1 MESNNQPGKVVWIT
15 GASRG
20 IGKAIAQRL
29 VREGYRVALSARN
42 ADALRELAD
51 EFGSEQVLY
60 VECDVREEESVYYAY
75 RTIVER
81 FEQVDVLVNNAGMGV
96 FAPLAELTVQE
107 FDDMIATNLRG
118 SFLCIK
124 NVLPAMLKRK
134 AGTIVH
140 IHSVSAIRAFSHS
153 SGYGASKAGTLA
165 MSRSLREEVRDQ
177 NIRVIDVIPGATET
191 EIWDDTERD
200 QYRGRMMQP
209 EDIADVF
216 PTLLGVSSRMLVEEI
231 VLRPQR
237 GDL

>member
-1 MESNNQPGKVVWIT
+1 MEQNNRTDRVVWIT

-29 VREGYRVALSARN
+29 VQEGYRVALSARHT
-42 ADALRELAD
+42 DALREVAAELGD
-51 EFGSEQVLY
+51 ERAVY

-96 FAPLAELTVQE
+96 FAPLVELTVQE

-118 SFLCIK
+118 SFLCAK
-124 NVLPAMLKRK
+124 AVLPAMLKRK
-134 AGTIVH
+134 SGTIVH
-140 IHSVSAIRAFSHS
+140 LHSVSAVKAFSHS

-191 EIWDDTERD
+191 EIWDEKERD
-200 QYRGRMMQP
+200 EYRGRMMQP
-209 EDIADVF
+209 EDIASVF
-216 PTLLGVSSRMLVEEI
+216 PMLLGTSPRMMPEEI

>member
-1 MESNNQPGKVVWIT
+1 MIENNSKQKVVWIT

-29 VREGYRVALSARN
+29 ANEGYRVALSARR
-42 ADALRELAD
+42 ADSLREVAD
-51 EFGSEQVLY
+51 EVGHERALY
-60 VECDVREEESVYYAY
+60 VECDVREEESVYFAY

-96 FAPLAELTVQE
+96 FTPLAELSVQE
-107 FDDMIATNLRG
+107 FDDMVATNLRG
-118 SFLCIK
+118 SFLCVK
-124 NVLPAMLKRK
+124 AVLPAMLKRK
-134 AGTIVH
+134 AGTIIHV
-140 IHSVSAIRAFSHS
+140 HSVSAIKAFAYS

-177 NIRVIDVIPGATET
+177 NVRVIDVIPGATET
-191 EIWDDTERD
+191 DIWDEKDRA

-209 EDIADVF
+209 EDVADVF
-216 PTLLGVSSRMLVEEI
+216 PTLLATSPRMLVEEI

>member
-1 MESNNQPGKVVWIT
+1 MDNSTKQKVVWIT

-20 IGKAIAQRL
+20 IGKAIAERL

-42 ADALRELAD
+42 ADSLREVAGD
-51 EFGSEQVLY
+51 VGNEHVLY
-60 VECDVREEESVYYAY
+60 VECDVREEESVYFAY

-96 FAPLAELTVQE
+96 FAPLADLSVQD
-107 FDDMIATNLRG
+107 FDDMVATNLRG

-124 NVLPAMLKRK
+124 AVLPAMLKRK
-134 AGTIVH
+134 AGTIIHV
-140 IHSVSAIRAFSHS
+140 HSVSAIKAFSSS

-191 EIWDDTERD
+191 DIWDEKDRA

-209 EDIADVF
+209 EDVADVF
-216 PTLLGVSSRMLVEEI
+216 PLLLSTNPRMLAEEI